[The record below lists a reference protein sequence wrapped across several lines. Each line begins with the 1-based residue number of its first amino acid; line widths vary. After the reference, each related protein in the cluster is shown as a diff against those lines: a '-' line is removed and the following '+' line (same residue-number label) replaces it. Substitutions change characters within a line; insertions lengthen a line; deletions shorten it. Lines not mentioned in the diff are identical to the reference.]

1 MRRPVGVWGKC
12 PAAGTDAAAPV
23 TPPVRALDR
32 SNGETVMDAV
42 VKPLRKAILSDDI
55 KAAAPQIA
63 RPSREEAEAAVRTL
77 IAYAGDDPAREG
89 VLETPKRVV
98 DAYEE
103 LYSGY
108 RECPAEVLDRTFGE
122 IAAFDD
128 FVLVRD
134 IVFNSQC
141 EHHMMPFMGKAHIA
155 YKPVDRVVG
164 LSKLA
169 RLVDVY
175 ARRLQTQEH
184 MTSQIATA
192 MEEILTPR
200 GVAVML
206 EAEHMCMSVR
216 GVEKPGSS
224 TITTQ
229 FTGSFR
235 DNPDDQVRFIT
246 MVRGADR

>member
-1 MRRPVGVWGKC
+1 M
-12 PAAGTDAAAPV
+12 
-23 TPPVRALDR
+23 
-32 SNGETVMDAV
+32 
-42 VKPLRKAILSDDI
+42 
-55 KAAAPQIA
+55 
-63 RPSREEAEAAVRTL
+63 RTL
-77 IAYAGDDPAREG
+77 IAYIGDNPGREG
-89 VLETPKRVV
+89 LLDTPKRVV

-103 LYSGY
+103 LYRGY
-108 RECPAEVLDRTFGE
+108 RECPAEVLDRTFSETGNY
-122 IAAFDD
+122 DD

-134 IVFNSQC
+134 IAFNSHC
-141 EHHMMPFMGKAHIA
+141 EHHMMPFTGKAHIA
-155 YKPVDRVVG
+155 YMPVDRVVG

-192 MEEILTPR
+192 IEEILKPR

-206 EAEHMCMSVR
+206 EAEHMCMSMR

-235 DNPDDQVRFIT
+235 DNPDEQVRFIT
-246 MVRGADR
+246 MVRGLER

>member
-1 MRRPVGVWGKC
+1 MAVGINHGGRRLAQNSFPRLIPLPGDPKRLYKGC
-12 PAAGTDAAAPV
+12 P
-23 TPPVRALDR
+23 
-32 SNGETVMDAV
+32 
-42 VKPLRKAILSDDI
+42 
-55 KAAAPQIA
+55 
-63 RPSREEAEAAVRTL
+63 RPSRDEAEAAVRTL
-77 IAYAGDDPAREG
+77 IAFAGDDPEREG
-89 VLETPKRVV
+89 LIETPKRVI
-98 DAYEE
+98 DSYEE
-103 LYSGY
+103 LYRGY
-108 RECPAEVLDRTFGE
+108 GECPADVLDRTFGE
-122 IAAFDD
+122 IGKFDD

-134 IVFNSQC
+134 IAFNSHC
-141 EHHMMPFMGKAHIA
+141 EHHMMPFTGKAHIA
-155 YKPVDRVVG
+155 YKPIDRVVG

-192 MEEILTPR
+192 IEEILKPR
-200 GVAVML
+200 GIAVMI
-206 EAEHMCMSVR
+206 EAEHMCMSLR

-235 DNPDDQVRFIT
+235 DSPDDQVRFIT

>member
-1 MRRPVGVWGKC
+1 MGRIEPCVDDWRGR
-12 PAAGTDAAAPV
+12 PV
-23 TPPVRALDR
+23 TPRQQSR
-32 SNGETVMDAV
+32 SNGETAMDAV
-42 VKPLRKAILSDDI
+42 VKAWPKTILSDHVR
-55 KAAAPQIA
+55 AASEPVVP
-63 RPSREEAEAAVRTL
+63 RPSREEAL
-77 IAYAGDDPAREG
+77 AGDSPDREG
-89 VLETPKRVV
+89 LLDTPRRVI
-98 DAYEE
+98 DAFGE
-103 LYSGY
+103 LYRGY
-108 RECPAEVLDRTFGE
+108 RQCPLDVLDRTFGE
-122 IAAFDD
+122 MGKYDD

-134 IVFNSQC
+134 IAFNSHC

-192 MEEILTPR
+192 IEEILTPR

-229 FTGSFR
+229 FAGSFR
-235 DNPDDQVRFIT
+235 DNSDDQVRFIT
-246 MVRGADR
+246 MVRGTDR

>member
-1 MRRPVGVWGKC
+1 VPK
-12 PAAGTDAAAPV
+12 
-23 TPPVRALDR
+23 
-32 SNGETVMDAV
+32 
-42 VKPLRKAILSDDI
+42 
-55 KAAAPQIA
+55 
-63 RPSREEAEAAVRTL
+63 PSREDALAAVRTL
-77 IAYAGDDPAREG
+77 IAYAGDNPDREG
-89 VLETPKRVV
+89 LLDTPRRVV
-98 DAYEE
+98 DAYDE
-103 LYSGY
+103 LYRGY
-108 RECPAEVLDRTFGE
+108 GESPADVLDRTFSEMGTY
-122 IAAFDD
+122 DD

-134 IVFNSQC
+134 IAFNSHC
-141 EHHMMPFMGKAHIA
+141 EHHMMPFVGKAHIA

-169 RLVDVY
+169 RLVDLF
-175 ARRLQTQEH
+175 ACRLQTQER

-192 MEEILTPR
+192 LEDILGPR

-246 MVRGADR
+246 MVRAAQR

>member
-1 MRRPVGVWGKC
+1 
-12 PAAGTDAAAPV
+12 
-23 TPPVRALDR
+23 
-32 SNGETVMDAV
+32 MDAV
-42 VKPLRKAILSDDI
+42 VKPWPKPSPADQPTLSEHVR
-55 KAAAPQIA
+55 AAPA
-63 RPSREEAEAAVRTL
+63 TVVPKPTREQALAAVRTL
-77 IAYAGDDPAREG
+77 I
-89 VLETPKRVV
+89 
-98 DAYEE
+98 AYEE

-108 RECPAEVLDRTFGE
+108 RECPVDVLERTFSE
-122 IAAFDD
+122 IGRYDD

-134 IVFNSQC
+134 IAFNSHC

-175 ARRLQTQEH
+175 ARRLQTQER

-192 MEEILTPR
+192 IEEILAPR
-200 GVAVML
+200 GAAVMI
-206 EAEHMCMSVR
+206 EAEHMCMSLR

-229 FTGSFR
+229 FTGSFQH
-235 DNPDDQVRFIT
+235 NPDDQVRFIT
-246 MVRGADR
+246 MVRGTDR

>member
-1 MRRPVGVWGKC
+1 
-12 PAAGTDAAAPV
+12 
-23 TPPVRALDR
+23 
-32 SNGETVMDAV
+32 MDAV
-42 VKPLRKAILSDDI
+42 VKPWPKAPLSEPLRQS
-55 KAAAPQIA
+55 PPTP

-77 IAYAGDDPAREG
+77 IAYAGDYPDREG
-89 VLETPKRVV
+89 LIETPRRVI
-98 DAYEE
+98 DAYDE
-103 LYSGY
+103 LFRGY
-108 RECPAEVLDRTFGE
+108 HECPAEVLDRTFSE
-122 IAAFDD
+122 IGKYDD

-134 IVFNSQC
+134 ISFNSHC
-141 EHHMMPFMGKAHIA
+141 EHHIMPFTGKAHIA
-155 YKPVDRVVG
+155 YKPVERVVG

-192 MEEILTPR
+192 LDQILKPR
-200 GVAVML
+200 GTAVMM
-206 EAEHMCMSVR
+206 EAEHMCMSMR
-216 GVEKPGSS
+216 GVEKPGSK

-235 DNPDDQVRFIT
+235 ENLDEQVRFLS